1 MSWGYAQPCPAQP
14 RSPIVHFPRCSDR
27 ATFISRIGIITSLLS
42 SYLTTR
48 RNGHR
53 CSQRC
58 FQRDIWNCHKLPLL
72 GPKGFCHGFANADV
86 FADKD
91 ILIYIRIFILYIY
104 THISIYRMYTDTRLH
119 TCCYFPQLPFLVF
132 RASHVGEPKAWA
144 EKSPRAGYFWPG
156 DADLCILSA

>member
-1 MSWGYAQPCPAQP
+1 MRVCPARPCPFVHL
-14 RSPIVHFPRCSDR
+14 VHFPRCSDR

-72 GPKGFCHGFANADV
+72 GPKGFCHGLANADV
-86 FADKD
+86 FADKH
-91 ILIYIRIFILYIY
+91 ILIYIY
-104 THISIYRMYTDTRLH
+104 ISIYRMYTDTRLH
-119 TCCYFPQLPFLVF
+119 ICCYFPQLPFLVF

-144 EKSPRAGYFWPG
+144 LYIPRAGYFWPG